1 MKRFKTK
8 KVVGPV
14 VKMVSVRK
22 PNVIETLLF
31 VVRGDR
37 KKKNFYFI
45 LLILINIAEN
55 VDTYLHSGVGT
66 IKIQQQHK
74 RYSII
79 INSITIQQLAKNDT
93 RIDIA

>member
-1 MKRFKTK
+1 MKRFKNK

-22 PNVIETLLF
+22 PIVIETLRF

-45 LLILINIAEN
+45 SIHTF
-55 VDTYLHSGVGT
+55 D
-66 IKIQQQHK
+66 QHCRK
-74 RYSII
+74 R
-79 INSITIQQLAKNDT
+79 
-93 RIDIA
+93 